1 MDQCPDTP
9 GYDIPTVDV
18 NGCGSTQR
26 DSDADGVIDSVDQCL
41 NTPTSVEVDTLGCQA
56 GLSDSDLDSI
66 VDIIDACPG
75 TTGDQPVNLNGCA
88 PYQLD
93 SDGDGITNDLDSCPT
108 TPAGQAITTNGC
120 AEDPDVFDP
129 VAEDDD
135 GDGILNENDECPDTP
150 LNTKVI
156 DNRGCAVDTDG
167 SNEKLVSSAT
177 IGITGIILFL
187 IVLLT
192 LVVLRRSRQQ
202 DSLWGADAVGDALFD
217 SMDLD
222 GDGIISDEEWEIYKR
237 VRDSK
242 KASTFDDTDDD
253 DLFD

>member
-1 MDQCPDTP
+1 
-9 GYDIPTVDV
+9 
-18 NGCGSTQR
+18 
-26 DSDADGVIDSVDQCL
+26 
-41 NTPTSVEVDTLGCQA
+41 
-56 GLSDSDLDSI
+56 
-66 VDIIDACPG
+66 
-75 TTGDQPVNLNGCA
+75 
-88 PYQLD
+88 
-93 SDGDGITNDLDSCPT
+93 
-108 TPAGQAITTNGC
+108 
-120 AEDPDVFDP
+120 
-129 VAEDDD
+129 
-135 GDGILNENDECPDTP
+135 
-150 LNTKVI
+150 
-156 DNRGCAVDTDG
+156 
-167 SNEKLVSSAT
+167 VSSAT